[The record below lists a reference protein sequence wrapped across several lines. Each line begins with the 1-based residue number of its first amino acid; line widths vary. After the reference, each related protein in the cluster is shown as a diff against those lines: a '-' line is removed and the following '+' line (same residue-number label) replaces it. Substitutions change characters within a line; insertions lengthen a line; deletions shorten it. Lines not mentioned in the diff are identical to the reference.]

1 MDPLSDGGSGMFRTV
16 RHWWGSGRGKVT
28 ARLFVFELFVVIV
41 GVLIAQ
47 GLANWVQHR
56 ADIQRME
63 RSDRFAGTEMA
74 LSYGQA
80 LVWLRA
86 SPCLRD
92 RLAQIMRLASTGA
105 VPSQLLDRPRVDR
118 ADMTAPPAEDFLLLR
133 DVKGDRRAD
142 LIASFVTRVATF
154 NNHIPPIT
162 GGWGRIELVDERL
175 GNVSQGDRETA
186 RQAAADIRAHL
197 RAIEVLGRD
206 IVAQAQQAGLKPAYP
221 SPEFGPA
228 RSCEAIWRSGRIN
241 PPLTM
246 R

>member
-1 MDPLSDGGSGMFRTV
+1 MFRAV
-16 RHWWGSGRGKVT
+16 RHWWESGRGKIT

-41 GVLIAQ
+41 GVFIAQ
-47 GLANWVQHR
+47 ALANWVQHR
-56 ADIQRME
+56 GEIERME
-63 RSDRFAGTEMA
+63 RSDRFASAEMS
-74 LSYGQA
+74 LSYGSA
-80 LVWLRA
+80 LMWLHA
-86 SPCLRD
+86 APCLRD
-92 RLAQIMRLASTGA
+92 RLAEVMRLASEGA
-105 VPSQLLDRPRVDR
+105 VPSPLVARPRVER
-118 ADMTAPPAEDFLLLR
+118 TVMTPLPPEDLFLLR
-133 DVKGDRRAD
+133 EVKGDRRAA
-142 LIASFVTRVATF
+142 LIDSFVASVAAF

-175 GNVSQGDRETA
+175 GRVSQGDRESA

-206 IVAQAQQAGLKPAYP
+206 IIADARRAEVKPAYLTP
-221 SPEFGPA
+221 GHGPA